1 MMPAARSVFLA
12 VGEIV
17 GGFISL
23 HPSIL
28 IVMPPASLATV
39 LRHLRRS
46 AGNAPGVDDAALLD
60 RFATDRDEAAF
71 ELLVWRHGPMVLGVC
86 RRRLG
91 DIHAAEDAFQATFLA
106 LARRAKSIRRQSS
119 VGGWLYRVAGRVAL
133 AARERSMR
141 KVEQPLEAMTPPG
154 REPEPADVVAL
165 RELRRALDDAVG
177 RLPARYRDP
186 LVLTCFAGRS
196 HAEAARQLG
205 CAVRTVES
213 RLGRARQKLRAT
225 LLRRGLLPVGGL
237 AAALAPAEA
246 PAGMAPSLVLA
257 AVRAAGTGT
266 ASFAIDTLTQGVLHA
281 MLLSKIK
288 IFGAVMFVAG
298 FVGLGTGGMLYQSR
312 AVGQP
317 PSSDPTNTLKHGT
330 AYKQDRKERVREL
343 LRELDEAMKDD
354 SSPET
359 AQQIQKLLN
368 AAAERQRE
376 QHEQEIQ
383 ATLATIA
390 ANIAR
395 LEHMS
400 AGDKARERAVSEFK
414 DNFHRLG
421 DFYKRRTASKE
432 LGVSVNNAIIPYSLD
447 FAFPIH
453 VGDQEPAANSKG
465 QFMAGLG
472 LRGFEFGGAR
482 EGQKTE
488 AIGRITNINGKMVQ
502 IETSGNVSIGQALS
516 VVRLG
521 DDPHYIGRIKITA
534 NNGKSMIAETTQLAW
549 RQAIRV
555 GDMIMVEITATEEGS
570 KERGN

>member
-1 MMPAARSVFLA
+1 
-12 VGEIV
+12 
-17 GGFISL
+17 
-23 HPSIL
+23 
-28 IVMPPASLATV
+28 MPPASLATV

-119 VGGWLYRVAGRVAL
+119 VGGWLYRVAGRMAL

-141 KVEQPLEAMTPPG
+141 MTEQPLDGTRPIG
-154 REPEPADVVAL
+154 REPEPADLVSL

-237 AAALAPAEA
+237 AAALAPADA
-246 PAGMAPSLVLA
+246 PAGVAASLVMA
-257 AVRAAGTGT
+257 TVRTAGAGR
-266 ASFAIDTLTQGVLHA
+266 ASVAIDTLTQGVLHA

-288 IFGAVMFVAG
+288 IVGAVMFVAG
-298 FVGLGTGGMLYQSR
+298 FVGLGTGGVLYQSR
-312 AVGQP
+312 AIGQP
-317 PSSDPTNTLKHGT
+317 PAVVDPPNPLKDGTSS
-330 AYKQDRKERVREL
+330 KQVRKERVREL

-390 ANIAR
+390 TNIAL
-395 LEHMS
+395 LEKMTT
-400 AGDKARERAVSEFK
+400 GDKAREGAVAEFK
-414 DNFHRLG
+414 AGFHRLNEQFKG
-421 DFYKRRTASKE
+421 QVTSKE
-432 LGVSVNNAIIPYSLD
+432 S
-447 FAFPIH
+447 
-453 VGDQEPAANSKG
+453 NSKAGG
-465 QFMAGLG
+465 QFMAGG
-472 LRGFEFGGAR
+472 MRGMRGFQFGTR
-482 EGQKTE
+482 LD
-488 AIGRITNINGKMVQ
+488 
-502 IETSGNVSIGQALS
+502 TS
-516 VVRLG
+516 G
-521 DDPHYIGRIKITA
+521 DDPSAPTYTYTDNETGQQISGTVEAIDGLKLRIKFLAGAKHTPDQVFAVVRFGDDARYIGRLKIIDFKNPSA
-534 NNGKSMIAETTQLAW
+534 VVAEITQLAW
-549 RQAIRV
+549 RQKVKV
-555 GDMIMVEITATEEGS
+555 GDSVMVEIKSGEGA
-570 KERGN
+570 KR